1 LYSVSKD
8 DLPHLPVGNC
18 AEANLV
24 SRIPAPSI
32 NASSIPP
39 IAAEPNMAT
48 GPSVMSQ
55 EINIT
60 QINTRHLKINK
71 YKKKNIKRMHLK
83 YL

>member
-1 LYSVSKD
+1 MLVDFNLYIYFFIFLN

-48 GPSVMSQ
+48 GPSVMRQ
-55 EINIT
+55 EMNIT
-60 QINTRHLKINK
+60 QVIFLNK
-71 YKKKNIKRMHLK
+71 
-83 YL
+83 